1 MDVQKAREYFPY
13 LKKDKIYFNHASTGP
28 LSTVVLERL
37 NKLFHERSEGS
48 IDYYS
53 ELIKIIGEN
62 KNNLAELINSTSDRI
77 AFLDNTS
84 NGINVL
90 AQSINWKEGDR
101 ILLNDIEF
109 PANVYPFLNLEKQ
122 GVIIDFVKSK
132 NGKVLT
138 EDILSMIKP
147 ETRLVSIS
155 QVQFLTGYRADLK
168 EIGNYCK
175 DKNIIFS
182 VDSIQGLGA
191 INVDVQNENIDFISC
206 GTQKWLLGLQGLSFI
221 YVSQKLQEQM
231 DQKNVGW
238 LSVEDAWNL
247 LEFNLKLKSSAD
259 RYQVGT
265 LNETGL
271 WALNGS
277 LKLFKEFGWKNIE
290 NTVLDNSKYF
300 IDKLIDN
307 NIEPILSGCEKKNI
321 AGIVSIKSES
331 AQKIFD
337 KLAEKNIS
345 LAVREGVLRFSP
357 HFYNT
362 KEEINKVVEEL
373 KTLF

>member
-28 LSTVVLERL
+28 LSTIVLERL
-37 NKLFHERSEGS
+37 NELFRERSEGS

-53 ELIKIIGEN
+53 ELIKIIVEN
-62 KNNLAELINSTSDRI
+62 KINLAELINCTPDRI

-90 AQSINWKEGDR
+90 AQGINWKKGDR

-147 ETRLVSIS
+147 GTRLVSIS
-155 QVQFLTGYRADLK
+155 QVQFLTGFRADLK
-168 EIGNYCK
+168 EIGNFCK

-182 VDSIQGLGA
+182 IDSIQGLGA
-191 INVDVQNENIDFISC
+191 ITVDVKNENIDFISC

-221 YVSQKLQEQM
+221 YVSEKLQDQM
-231 DQKNVGW
+231 EQKNVGW

-247 LEFNLKLKSSAD
+247 LEFNLELKKSAD
-259 RYQVGT
+259 RYQCGT

-290 NTVLDNSKYF
+290 ETILDNSEYF
-300 IDKLIDN
+300 IGKLNEN
-307 NIEPILSGCEKKNI
+307 NIEPILSCCEKKNI
-321 AGIVSIKSES
+321 AGIVSIKSDS

-337 KLAEKNIS
+337 TLTEKNIS
-345 LAVREGVLRFSP
+345 LAVREGVLRFSH

>member
-13 LKKDKIYFNHASTGP
+13 LKKDKIYFNHAATGP

-53 ELIKIIGEN
+53 ELIKIIAEN
-62 KNNLAELINSTSDRI
+62 KIKLAELINSTPERI

-90 AQSINWKEGDR
+90 AQGIKWKKGDR

-109 PANVYPFLNLEKQ
+109 PANVYPFINLEKQ
-122 GVIIDFVKSK
+122 GVIIDYVKSK

-147 ETRLVSIS
+147 DTRLVAIS

-191 INVDVQNENIDFISC
+191 ITVDVQNENIDFISC

-221 YVSQKLQEQM
+221 YVSEKLQDQM

-247 LEFNLKLKSSAD
+247 LEYNLKLKNSAD
-259 RYQVGT
+259 RYQGGT

-277 LKLFKEFGWKNIE
+277 LKLFNEFGWNNIE
-290 NTVLDNSKYF
+290 ETVLDNSKYF
-300 IDKLIDN
+300 MNKLKEN
-307 NIEPILSGCEKKNI
+307 NIESILADCEKKNI
-321 AGIVSIKSES
+321 SGIVSLKSES

-337 KLAEKNIS
+337 KLTEKNIF

-373 KTLF
+373 RTLF